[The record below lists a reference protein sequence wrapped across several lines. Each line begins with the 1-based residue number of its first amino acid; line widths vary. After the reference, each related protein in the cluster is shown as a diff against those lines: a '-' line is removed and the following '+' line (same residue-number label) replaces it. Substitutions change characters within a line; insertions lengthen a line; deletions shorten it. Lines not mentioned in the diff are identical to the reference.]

1 MTPRTVAKLQ
11 ELKNLLKLLE
21 SLSLQ
26 RAHNKQ
32 VFEAE
37 LAKLHKQAE
46 AKKAAMKGD
55 QEQCAMIAG
64 IAGKVAES
72 LGQLLEIYR
81 GINMKILRNRCL
93 LERIPSRPEL
103 LFVMLNGQDEK

>member
-1 MTPRTVAKLQ
+1 MKHRTVAKLQ

-26 RAHNKQ
+26 RTHNKQ
-32 VFEAE
+32 MFEAD

-64 IAGKVAES
+64 IAGKVTQS

-103 LFVMLNGQDEK
+103 LFVGFY